1 MKSPWK
7 FISNLTSRR
16 RADETPPE
24 EKPAEAAVV
33 PQLPGPTADDVKDVA
48 TTEAIDTTA
57 ATAAEVAAEPVD
69 GGNTNT
75 GQDNIEPEAINLE
88 APDEDHG
95 LKPAQSLE
103 PTSHEEVAVEAPE
116 EPVKTTPAPPE
127 IDVVEAPTS
136 TNEAENVLHEPP
148 TAPVANDLALAAV
161 QDTPVVRFPRK
172 TAKREAVIP
181 ADQQFLMDM
190 QAVETDIK
198 QLKKAL
204 ADKLKEQNAQLQSL
218 IDRY

>member
-1 MKSPWK
+1 MKFPWK

-48 TTEAIDTTA
+48 TTEAIDI
-57 ATAAEVAAEPVD
+57 TAAEVAAEPVD
-69 GGNTNT
+69 GGTTNT
-75 GQDNIEPEAINLE
+75 GQDNIEPEAINLK

-95 LKPAQSLE
+95 LKSAQSLE

-136 TNEAENVLHEPP
+136 TNEAENVQHEPP
-148 TAPVANDLALAAV
+148 TAPVANDLVLAGV
-161 QDTPVVRFPRK
+161 QDTPVVRSPRK

-198 QLKKAL
+198 RLKKAL